1 MEMIGILEADKQ
13 SPELIGSG
21 TFTMIGLFPAPE
33 NDVLKVGTLKGG
45 VEMDGIVMGRI
56 GPGAN
61 DKVGAG
67 DIGMDGSDIDAIT
80 STEGIEL
87 V

>member
-21 TFTMIGLFPAPE
+21 TFTMIGLFPTPK

-45 VEMDGIVMGRI
+45 VEMDGIVMDRI
-56 GPGAN
+56 GPDAN
-61 DKVGAG
+61 DRVGTG
-67 DIGMDGSDIDAIT
+67 DIEWIGAI
-80 STEGIEL
+80 STQL
-87 V
+87 RRRKK